1 MILEKF
7 KLDGKVAIVTGAGRG
22 IGQAYALG
30 LAEAGADVAIVDV
43 IDMTETVDKFKA
55 LGRKAIA
62 IKADLAKGEKESP
75 KIIAKVVKALGRV
88 DILVNNAG
96 IIRREPFVE
105 HSAKN
110 WNDVISINLSTPF
123 FLSQAAAKQMIEQ
136 GEGGKIIN
144 IGSMLS
150 FQGGILIP
158 GYSAA
163 KGGIKSLTMLM
174 ANELSKVLGGAD
186 FKERISHVVA
196 CSKLPMSV
204 ANQEIS
210 VDDFVNAMAGDKKN
224 SNGQLRFVVLEN
236 IGDAKTVVVDKAIV
250 EKVVE
255 DCLK

>member
-1 MILEKF
+1 MILDQF

-30 LAEAGADVAIVDV
+30 LAEAGADIAVVDV
-43 IDMTETVDKFKA
+43 IPMDETLDAIKK
-55 LGRKAIA
+55 LGRKAIG

-75 KIIAKVVKALGRV
+75 KIIAKVVKALGSV

-96 IIRREPFVE
+96 IIRREPFLE

-123 FLSQAAAKQMIEQ
+123 FLSQAAAKQMVAQ
-136 GEGGKIIN
+136 GKGGKIIN

-158 GYSAA
+158 GYAAA

-174 ANELSKVLGGAD
+174 ANELSKYG
-186 FKERISHVVA
+186 I
-196 CSKLPMSV
+196 C
-204 ANQEIS
+204 
-210 VDDFVNAMAGDKKN
+210 VNAIAPGYIATANTAPIRADKKRN
-224 SNGQLRFVVLEN
+224 
-236 IGDAKTVVVDKAIV
+236 KAILDRIPAGRWGTPDDLNGLCV
-250 EKVVE
+250 FLAAPASDYVTGFMYAC
-255 DCLK
+255 DGGWLAR